1 MRRFATALLFITL
14 IATSYAKTRHAPLPN
29 GLLSA
34 KTVFLENKTGYQ
46 SALDTA
52 YDQFQKWGRFSIVQ
66 DKDSADIV
74 VVLVHDSGMREG
86 TTIGFTQMNVFLK
99 GNDQPVF
106 ETTERFR
113 SKLFGNSSVKQC
125 VKDFKKRL
133 ESK

>member
-1 MRRFATALLFITL
+1 MRCCFAALLFVSL
-14 IATSYAKTRHAPLPN
+14 IGTSYAKAKHAPLPSE
-29 GLLSA
+29 LLSA
-34 KTVFLENKTGYQ
+34 KTVFLVNKTGYQ

-66 DKDSADIV
+66 DKDSADLV
-74 VVLVHDSGMREG
+74 VVFIHDSGMSEG

-99 GNDQPVF
+99 GSNEPAF

-113 SKLFGNSSVKQC
+113 SRLFGNSSVKQC

-133 ESK
+133 KSK